1 MKLYNQ
7 DKTFRQGFQFFLQIL
22 IIPLIL
28 LWAFSCKK
36 DKDLPPA
43 YLGYDFFPFDTSQYV
58 VYDVQK
64 ITWDDFYEPP
74 LVDTQDYQVKEVSES
89 FFTDNEGRKTL
100 RIERYK
106 REHDTTTW
114 QLIDVWMSNRTNS
127 SAERMEENTRYVKL
141 VFPIKYGQFWD
152 GNSYNILE
160 EQTYE
165 YQDIFQPYSIDT
177 ISFDS
182 TVSILQNDEFT
193 LISNKYA
200 IEVYARKIGMVY
212 KRFIDVKTET
222 NGEVKSGIDITMK
235 ITSSNK
241 INK

>member
-1 MKLYNQ
+1 MKLYNHHR
-7 DKTFRQGFQFFLQIL
+7 TTGRSYHFFLL
-22 IIPLIL
+22 ITISFIVPCL
-28 LWAFSCKK
+28 LSCKK

-43 YLGYDFFPFDTSQYV
+43 YLGYEYFPFDTGHYV

-74 LVDTQDYQVKEVSES
+74 LVDTQHYEVKEVSES

-106 REHDTTTW
+106 KEHDTASW

-127 SAERMEENTRYVKL
+127 TAEKIEENTRYVKL

-182 TVSILQNDEFT
+182 TVTVLQNDEFT

-200 IEVYARKIGMVY
+200 QEVYARNIGMVY
-212 KRFIDVKTET
+212 KRFIDVETET
-222 NGEVKSGIDITMK
+222 TGEVKSGLDLTMK
-235 ITSSNK
+235 IKSSNK
-241 INK
+241 INR